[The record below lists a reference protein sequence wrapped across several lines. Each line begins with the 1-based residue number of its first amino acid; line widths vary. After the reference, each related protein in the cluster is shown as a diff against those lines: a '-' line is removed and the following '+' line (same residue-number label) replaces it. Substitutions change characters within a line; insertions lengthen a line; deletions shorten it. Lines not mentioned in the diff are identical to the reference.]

1 MQQNI
6 FEKTIVEVDSLHIY
20 ASFGTFN
27 VQIGQLSEAQW
38 DFKLSEKFEIDD
50 IFLLKH
56 IFNYFPTF
64 FRDSLYLE

>member
-50 IFLLKH
+50 IFLRRQP
-56 IFNYFPTF
+56 IVDFQTYFK
-64 FRDSLYLE
+64 DSLCLE